1 MEAGAQTTKNKI
13 KFKKIYLVLK
23 LRDHYFDVLMN
34 GKSKKKTEE
43 NKQTNKKELRKD

>member
-23 LRDHYFDVLMN
+23 LRDHHFDVLMN
-34 GKSKKKTEE
+34 GKSKKKQEKT
-43 NKQTNKKELRKD
+43 NRQTKKN